1 MAKLI
6 PNATTKAAMREA
18 RRGGLA
24 TTSLDGL
31 MRGMGMRKFVGSD
44 GQLAM
49 ELHKMNDLVELP
61 DSTPERALWRVDGT
75 LYEWRK
81 GRPYVTV
88 IVSGTP
94 EQQLPITASNKT
106 AAKRAVYDDAK
117 GS

>member
-1 MAKLI
+1 
-6 PNATTKAAMREA
+6 MR
-18 RRGGLA
+18 
-24 TTSLDGL
+24 T
-31 MRGMGMRKFVGSD
+31 FVGSD

-49 ELHKMNDLVELP
+49 ELHKVTDLVELP

-75 LYEWRK
+75 LYEWRR

-94 EQQLPITASNKT
+94 EQQLPLATADKR

-117 GS
+117 GN

>member
-1 MAKLI
+1 
-6 PNATTKAAMREA
+6 
-18 RRGGLA
+18 
-24 TTSLDGL
+24 
-31 MRGMGMRKFVGSD
+31 MRKFVGSD

-49 ELHKMNDLVELP
+49 ELHKMSDLVELP
-61 DSTPERALWRVDGT
+61 DATPERALWRVDGT

-94 EQQLPITASNKT
+94 EQQQLPLTASNKT

-117 GS
+117 GC

>member
-1 MAKLI
+1 
-6 PNATTKAAMREA
+6 
-18 RRGGLA
+18 
-24 TTSLDGL
+24 
-31 MRGMGMRKFVGSD
+31 MRKFVGSD

-49 ELHKMNDLVELP
+49 ELHKMSDLVELP

-81 GRPYVTV
+81 GRPYV

-117 GS
+117 GR